1 MWPAAAI
8 VADQVRAI
16 GTSAPLTESD
26 PTPALPRA
34 ELMADTKHDSSS
46 IVDAAAGRS
55 PCTATAPMAVT
66 SRRLRYAACLTGLL
80 LRRSGGL
87 REEVH
92 DFASP
97 GHPGFAFVER
107 PCDQEPLRA
116 AVTTSA
122 PAGRRCMTRPHQS
135 RGRRAAFLG
144 DLLEQPSG
152 GCGNSGVE
160 TFHGEGPAR
169 PDGPFAI

>member
-1 MWPAAAI
+1 M
-8 VADQVRAI
+8 VTR
-16 GTSAPLTESD
+16 APLTPSD
-26 PTPALPRA
+26 PAPELARA

-66 SRRLRYAACLTGLL
+66 SRRLRYTACLTGLL

-97 GHPGFAFVER
+97 GHPGFAFIER
-107 PCDQEPLRA
+107 PCEQEPLRA
-116 AVTTSA
+116 ALTTSA
-122 PAGRRCMTRPHQS
+122 SAGRRCMARPHQS
-135 RGRRAAFLG
+135 GVRGAPCLG
-144 DLLEQPSG
+144 DG
-152 GCGNSGVE
+152 GSASIE
-160 TFHGEGPAR
+160 TF
-169 PDGPFAI
+169 PDPPGTAPKCSQ